1 MTTLVANTFGWLGFR
16 GMANWFA
23 NITVYLQARKAAR
36 NTVTELSK
44 LTDYELNDIGM
55 SRGEI
60 RHVAKKH
67 YNDILNEN
75 LKGWV

>member
-1 MTTLVANTFGWLGFR
+1 MTTLVANTFGWSS
-16 GMANWFA
+16 NWLR
-23 NITVYLQARKAAR
+23 TLRVKMQARKAAR
-36 NTVTELSK
+36 NTVKELSR

-60 RHVAKKH
+60 RHIANKH

>member
-1 MTTLVANTFGWLGFR
+1 MTTLVANTFGWLGLVS
-16 GMANWFA
+16 MSNWLKRQ
-23 NITVYLQARKAAR
+23 TVKLQARRQAKE
-36 NTVTELSK
+36 TVKELSR

-60 RHVAKKH
+60 RHVANKH